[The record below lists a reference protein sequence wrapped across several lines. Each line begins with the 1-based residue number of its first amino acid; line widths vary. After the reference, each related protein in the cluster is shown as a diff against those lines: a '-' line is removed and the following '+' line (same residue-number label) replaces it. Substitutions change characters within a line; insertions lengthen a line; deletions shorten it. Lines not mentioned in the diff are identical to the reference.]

1 MRMPSG
7 QVQLSLKKIPE
18 SFESPCCSPGCVNQ
32 ILSGAGLRSR
42 GRRGVWMWGL
52 EEISRKGDKTNTPMS
67 AFLVLGP
74 GDSGRYFLDL
84 FPHSTSS

>member
-1 MRMPSG
+1 
-7 QVQLSLKKIPE
+7 
-18 SFESPCCSPGCVNQ
+18 
-32 ILSGAGLRSR
+32 
-42 GRRGVWMWGL
+42 MWGL

-74 GDSGRYFLDL
+74 GDSGRYFLEL